1 MSTIRLIY
9 ILLHVLEIWMLFVAG
24 RKMSQTKTDKE
35 YPLAELSQCILDSS
49 NGSIINV
56 I

>member
-35 YPLAELSQCILDSS
+35 YWKASLWALSLIH
-49 NGSIINV
+49 I
-56 I
+56 